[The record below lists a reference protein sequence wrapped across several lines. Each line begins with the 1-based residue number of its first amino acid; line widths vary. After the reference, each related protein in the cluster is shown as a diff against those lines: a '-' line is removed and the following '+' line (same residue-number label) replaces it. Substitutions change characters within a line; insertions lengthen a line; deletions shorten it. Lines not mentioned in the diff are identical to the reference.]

1 MTDIDINGWVCPLPL
16 RDYPQIVMG
25 HGGGGKLSGELV
37 EHLFVPAFQNAAL
50 ASLADGAA
58 LTVAGAHLAFS
69 TDSYVVRPLFFPG
82 GSIADLA
89 VNGTVNDLAMLG
101 ARPLFLSVGM
111 IIEEGLPI
119 ATLGTI
125 VKRMAAAARAAGV
138 QIVTGDTKVVDKGH
152 GDGIY
157 INTSGIGLIPDGVNI
172 APQNARPSDV
182 VLVSGTLGDHGMAI
196 MSVREGLEFET
207 LIQSDSAPLN
217 GLVAAMLA
225 VTPEIH
231 VLRDPTRG
239 GLASTLNEIA
249 RSAGVG
255 ITLEDRRLPVRPEVA
270 AACELLGMDPL
281 YVANEGKLI
290 AIVPPEHADA
300 VLDAMRQHPF
310 GKDAAPIG
318 AVVGEHPRSGSIK
331 NGDRRDARRLH
342 ADRGTASR
350 ASANTPQIKNSDPL
364 EDRCFY
370 VYQLRAPS
378 PRITAP

>member
-1 MTDIDINGWVCPLPL
+1 MSDSIDFSDWVCPVPL

-25 HGGGGKLSGELV
+25 HGGGGKLSADLV

-58 LTVAGAHLAFS
+58 LTINGARLAFS

-119 ATLGTI
+119 STLGTL
-125 VKRMAAAARAAGV
+125 VEQMAAAARLAGV

-157 INTSGIGLIPDGVNI
+157 INTSGIGVIPEGVQI
-172 APQNARPSDV
+172 APQNARVGDAI
-182 VLVSGTLGDHGMAI
+182 LVSGTLGDHGMAI

-207 LIQSDSAPLN
+207 IIQSDSAPLN
-217 GLVAAMLA
+217 DLVQTMLTVTAA
-225 VTPEIH
+225 IH

-239 GLASTLNEIA
+239 GIASALNEIA
-249 RSAGVG
+249 RAAKVGVM
-255 ITLEDRRLPVRPEVA
+255 LDDRRLPVRPEVA
-270 AACELLGMDPL
+270 AACELLGMDPV
-281 YVANEGKLI
+281 YVANEGKLL
-290 AIVPPEHADA
+290 AIVPPEDADA
-300 VLDAMRQHPF
+300 LLEKMRQHPY
-310 GKDAAPIG
+310 GKDAALIG
-318 AVVGEHPRSGSIK
+318 HVVAEHPGVVVSKTGI
-331 NGDRRDARRLH
+331 G
-342 ADRGTASR
+342 GTRVVSM
-350 ASANTPQIKNSDPL
+350 QIG
-364 EDRCFY
+364 E
-370 VYQLRAPS
+370 QL
-378 PRITAP
+378 PRIC